1 MVFPVG
7 AAAALILGLGYVLQQ
22 RVVATEPMARMLT
35 IRLLLDLVH
44 RRMWWAGIGCMVLGE
59 LPAGLALQLT
69 TMAVVEPLLSTSLLL
84 ALVFAAA
91 LARHR
96 PHWHEV
102 VGAVLLSASLGAFI
116 SVGNP
121 HSSTAPEPNSAV
133 TALAACTVLAVVCV
147 LVAIGAGPG
156 STSSSGPRCS
166 ASCSQSA
173 FKAARLNYSLPPV
186 AAAEPIAGIAL
197 GVSLLGDV
205 VSVSVPGLTV
215 ESVCV
220 AGMVVGVA
228 LIGRSRSL
236 ASDCVALS
244 PVRAGPA
251 DPV

>member
-1 MVFPVG
+1 M
-7 AAAALILGLGYVLQQ
+7 LGDKDRDCGSVPWIS
-22 RVVATEPMARMLT
+22 TET
-35 IRLLLDLVH
+35 
-44 RRMWWAGIGCMVLGE
+44 GMVLSAM
-59 LPAGLALQLT
+59 P
-69 TMAVVEPLLSTSLLL
+69 
-84 ALVFAAA
+84 
-91 LARHR
+91 
-96 PHWHEV
+96 
-102 VGAVLLSASLGAFI
+102 VLL
-116 SVGNP
+116 
-121 HSSTAPEPNSAV
+121 
-133 TALAACTVLAVVCV
+133 
-147 LVAIGAGPG
+147 
-156 STSSSGPRCS
+156 
-166 ASCSQSA
+166 SQSA

-205 VSVSVPGLTV
+205 VPVSVPGLTV